1 MTTAISLNSGNT
13 AWLIM
18 ATVLVLMMTIP
29 GIALFYGGLVR
40 RKNMLSVIM
49 QSLSI
54 VAVISIIWV
63 VFGYSLAF
71 GSGFDGNLFRY
82 GIGGF
87 DKVMLKGISLDTITT
102 GGIPELLFVMFQ
114 CMFAVITPALILGEV
129 LGLPDVHNTVERVR
143 IHADGALGMGR
154 RIPHGDGSHRLRGR
168 YRGAHQRRSVGSC
181 DGSARGTPQ

>member
-71 GSGFDGNLFRY
+71 G
-82 GIGGF
+82 
-87 DKVMLKGISLDTITT
+87 
-102 GGIPELLFVMFQ
+102 
-114 CMFAVITPALILGEV
+114 
-129 LGLPDVHNTVERVR
+129 
-143 IHADGALGMGR
+143 
-154 RIPHGDGSHRLRGR
+154 
-168 YRGAHQRRSVGSC
+168 
-181 DGSARGTPQ
+181 